1 MFPSLYNVLFI
12 YSIQDIKELVR
23 SDSFSSPLRVLIYL
37 RRNEK
42 IRIYRRNVFVPSA
55 GFLFIFLYLYLT
67 PQKTTVFSSP
77 LRGSFLSTCK
87 PLPVTIAHF
96 WFSSPQRGS
105 FLSTINM
112 NNSLLELLEF
122 SPPQRGSFL
131 STSTSKNQ

>member
-77 LRGSFLSTCK
+77 LRGSFLST
-87 PLPVTIAHF
+87 
-96 WFSSPQRGS
+96 
-105 FLSTINM
+105 INM

-131 STSTSKNQ
+131 STATPKYYGRFRDAVFVPSTGFFSIY